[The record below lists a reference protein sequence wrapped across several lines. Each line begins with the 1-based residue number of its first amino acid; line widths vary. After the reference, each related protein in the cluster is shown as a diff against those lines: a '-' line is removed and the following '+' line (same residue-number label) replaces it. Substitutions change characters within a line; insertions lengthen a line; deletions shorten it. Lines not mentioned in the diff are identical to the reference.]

1 MNKTLYTGS
10 IKKEK
15 GDLVWRQK
23 NTVGMAQNR
32 LV

>member
-1 MNKTLYTGS
+1 MNKTLYTEI
-10 IKKEK
+10 IKKK
-15 GDLVWRQK
+15 GDLIWRQK

>member
-1 MNKTLYTGS
+1 MNKTLYAES
-10 IKKEK
+10 IKKK
-15 GDLVWRQK
+15 GDLIWRQK

>member
-1 MNKTLYTGS
+1 MNKTLYTES
-10 IKKEK
+10 KKKK
-15 GDLVWRQK
+15 GDLIWRQK

>member
-1 MNKTLYTGS
+1 MNKTLYTES
-10 IKKEK
+10 IKKK

-23 NTVGMAQNR
+23 NTVGMVPNR